1 MPRLLPPLFSTGSH
15 FPSGLTK
22 SRMMIPS
29 SLNLDPLIFAFL
41 LVQVVGGD
49 DSEKVLPT
57 PLSDIL
63 REKCD
68 VLDKEGTLLLSRDL
82 WTNYLDKS

>member
-1 MPRLLPPLFSTGSH
+1 
-15 FPSGLTK
+15 
-22 SRMMIPS
+22 MMIPS